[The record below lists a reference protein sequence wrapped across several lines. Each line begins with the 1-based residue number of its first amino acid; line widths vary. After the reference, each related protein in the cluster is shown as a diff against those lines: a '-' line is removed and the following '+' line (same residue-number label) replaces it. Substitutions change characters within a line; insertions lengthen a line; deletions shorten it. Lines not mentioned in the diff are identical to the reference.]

1 MQHSTK
7 STVKIA
13 RKRRTRKLI
22 TPQSFAKLFRGKFE
36 MNFKS
41 GTFYCGFKS
50 EDRNAHA
57 WGISPVKAYRNMLRN
72 FHQKYAV

>member
-7 STVKIA
+7 SPVKIA
-13 RKRRTRKLI
+13 RKRRARKLI
-22 TPQSFAKLFRGKFE
+22 TPQSFAKLFNGKFE

-41 GTFYCGFKS
+41 GTFFCGFKS
-50 EDRNAHA
+50 EDKKAHA
-57 WGISPVKAYRNMLRN
+57 WGNRPVKAYRNMLRN